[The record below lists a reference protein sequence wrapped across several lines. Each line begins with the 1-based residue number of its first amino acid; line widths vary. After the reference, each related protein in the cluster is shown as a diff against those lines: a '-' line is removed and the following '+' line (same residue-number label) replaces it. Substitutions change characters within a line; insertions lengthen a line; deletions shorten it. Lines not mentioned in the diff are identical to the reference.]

1 MLRSTFRRP
10 TTTAAVVGLLLI
22 AVGAIALVLRTIGV
36 NLFESIGPWGWPFFI
51 IVPGVVLLALSLAP
65 VPPKGVGFA
74 IGGAVVTTVGSL
86 LLYQSR
92 TGHWESWSYAWA
104 LIPTMAGVAMTLY
117 GLLAGAHGL
126 VSSGSRMASIAFGLF
141 LVGGWFFE
149 GLFAGEQRP
158 LDVAN
163 WWPVGLMI
171 LGALFV
177 IRAVLTRPEATP
189 PASDRTPPEATPLE
203 PHPL

>member
-1 MLRSTFRRP
+1 MLRSSFQRP
-10 TTTAAVVGLLLI
+10 TTTTAVVGLLLI
-22 AVGAIALVLRTIGV
+22 AAGAVALVLRTIGV
-36 NLFESIGPWGWPFFI
+36 NLFEAIGPWGWPFFV
-51 IVPGVVLLALSLAP
+51 IVPGVVLLALSLVP

-86 LLYQSR
+86 LLYQSQ

-104 LIPTMAGVAMTLY
+104 LIPTMVGVAMTMY
-117 GLLAGAHGL
+117 GLLAGARGL
-126 VSSGSRMASIAFGLF
+126 VTSGSWMAGISFGLF

-163 WWPVGLMI
+163 WWPIGLMI

-177 IRAVLTRPEATP
+177 IRAVITRPETMP
-189 PASDRTPPEATPLE
+189 PTNERTRLDGTPLE
-203 PHPL
+203 RDRI